1 MENKRK
7 YTTLL
12 WDLDNTLLDFDYSER
27 EAILRCF
34 QAEGLPVDDAV
45 VGLYSKINDGYWKQL
60 ELGKVTREYLVS
72 ARFRDLFDQLSITGV
87 DVERFRLRYEEE
99 LGNVYQYIEDSLN
112 LCKNLKAEGFQQ
124 YIITNGTPSVQYH
137 KLKLSGLDQVM
148 DGIFVSEELGD
159 SKPAPAFFEACL
171 DRIKEKD
178 PGKILVI
185 GDSLTSDI
193 KGGIQAGLP
202 TCWYKRQA
210 ACNRTSWQPDY
221 EIECLHD
228 ICKILEEK

>member
-12 WDLDNTLLDFDYSER
+12 WDLDNTLLDFDYSEK

-34 QAEGLPVDDAV
+34 QAEGLPADDAV
-45 VGLYSKINDGYWKQL
+45 VSLYSKINDGYWKQL
-60 ELGKVTREYLVS
+60 ELGRVTREYLVT
-72 ARFRDLFDQLSITGV
+72 ARFRDLFDQLGITGV
-87 DVERFRLRYEEE
+87 DVEDFRIHYQEE
-99 LGNVYQYIEDSLN
+99 LGSVYRYIEDSLN
-112 LCKNLKAEGFQQ
+112 LCKSLKAEGFHQ

-148 DGIFVSEELGD
+148 DGIFVSEELGA
-159 SKPAPAFFEACL
+159 SKPAPAFFKVCL
-171 DRIKEKD
+171 DRIEEKD

-210 ACNRTSWQPDY
+210 ACNKTTWQPDY
-221 EIECLHD
+221 EIESLHD
-228 ICKILEEK
+228 IRDILEKE